1 MNKEQKRKLG
11 VLAVLGLALLV
22 GGTFAF
28 TAFNQRV
35 TNDRLRDNEFEVGG
49 RVHDYYNRD
58 TENKDVFVEN
68 YGEEEIMV
76 RIRLSEFMDIR
87 KRGATDFE
95 PLVGEAV
102 RDEVDTWTTW
112 KPNADNI
119 NQRQTGTDSAFF
131 NDYSNLTFGW
141 DRGEEFAP
149 WYLPTFNHVE
159 NDPRAAAA
167 GHARDYF
174 TSDATDG
181 VTNGATHPG
190 DGTDAYWTEDSPPY
204 DNSAGDWFGSQVTHE
219 VAQHLQQ
226 ERPPMTMEQWEN
238 DLDIEEKIGDFW
250 VIDHQTGWAYW
261 ASKLQ
266 PEETTSYLL
275 DAAQMTEMAHD
286 IRGSYYYG
294 IHVSSHLISPENSD
308 DFLRNDSEG
317 EHHEYLADFL
327 EGVRNNAMDDEYTNG
342 GSLPTENPEYD
353 VNSAPSDFNFGL
365 MNPGRLFTIDNQ
377 RFRYLEDM
385 GDGNHLIIRDSS
397 ILATSWY
404 VQVNTLQNWYTALI
418 QAEPTLETMVQPV
431 VIPYPAPEVPDTSI
445 TWTDTGVRWLPANLA
460 SFPAVASDLTTVAED
475 GGVKQAFALSLA
487 DVTKLSQSGGAFSN
501 HAERLAGAR
510 NGWWLRTRGNWT
522 FSGWNVWFVNSSAHA
537 TPGRLDGNG
546 AAREVNTS
554 RGVRPALILHQ
565 AGT

>member
-190 DGTDAYWTEDSPPY
+190 DGTDAYWTEDSLPY

-226 ERPPMTMEQWEN
+226 ERSPMTMEQWEKLEN
-238 DLDIEEKIGDFW
+238 NEKIGDFW
-250 VIDHQTGWAYW
+250 VVDHQTGWAYW

-308 DFLRNDSEG
+308 DFLGNDSEG
-317 EHHEYLADFL
+317 EHHEHLADFL
-327 EGVRNNAMDDEYTNG
+327 EGVRNNALDDEYTNG

-385 GDGNHLIIRDSS
+385 GDGNHLIIRDSMIPNVS
-397 ILATSWY
+397 WNNQPGRLASWY
-404 VQVNTLQNWYTALI
+404 SALI
-418 QAEPTLETMVQPV
+418 SSEPTLESMVQPV
-431 VIPYPAPEVPDTSI
+431 IIPNPVPSVPWADITWQGTRWVPD
-445 TWTDTGVRWLPANLA
+445 NLA
-460 SFPAVASDLTTVAED
+460 SFPDVANDLTTIASS
-475 GGVKQAFALSLA
+475 GGSRRAFALSLA
-487 DVTKLSQSGGAFSN
+487 DVTRLSQPDGSFSTY
-501 HAERLAGAR
+501 AERATGGQGIF
-510 NGWWLRTRGNWT
+510 NGWWLRTAGGR
-522 FSGWNVWFVNSSAHA
+522 SGSAWVIGSTVYNIA
-537 TPGRLDGNG
+537 GQINNFYPSN
-546 AAREVNTS
+546 ARSDV
-554 RGVRPALILHQ
+554 GVRPALILHQ
-565 AGT
+565 AGA